1 MGIEGWVVGIEGWVV
16 GTEGGE
22 REFQLWGLVTEV

>member
-1 MGIEGWVVGIEGWVV
+1 MGIEGWAVGIEGWVV

>member
-1 MGIEGWVVGIEGWVV
+1 MGIEGWAVGIEGWVV
-16 GTEGGE
+16 GSGE